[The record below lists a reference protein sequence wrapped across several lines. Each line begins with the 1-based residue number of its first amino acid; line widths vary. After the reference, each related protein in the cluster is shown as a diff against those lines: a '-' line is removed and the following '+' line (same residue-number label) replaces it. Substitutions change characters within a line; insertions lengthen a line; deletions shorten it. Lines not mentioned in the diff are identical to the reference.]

1 MDPEVENISEEVLE
15 RNELDDALEGSDIE
29 ADESIEAS
37 ELESDELDN
46 FESEAVE
53 ELEELDDT
61 QVMSILESVLFATD
75 KPQGLGVFKQIFK
88 GTNVDSSKI
97 KKHLESLKI
106 EYAGGNRGVTLEETT
121 GGYQLRTKPD
131 NMVFIK
137 RMVKGR
143 SFKLSGPALEVL
155 SIVAYKQPCIKS
167 QVDEIRGVESGHI
180 LRGLMDRGM
189 VNFAGKSELPGKPM
203 MYGTSRKFLEIF
215 GLRNLNEL
223 PSLSEI
229 DELLPEGIEEEHEK
243 NETLD
248 QLSTQLSKEA
258 IISYSDSEE
267 ELGKITD
274 QLSEISSST
283 DFFEQEKIRQKKE
296 RDAMR
301 AQDLEDA
308 LTVGEEISK
317 KDAKWLDKYKL
328 AIAAEAENLTSEESE
343 VNEGEEVEAAASE
356 EISSDKNMEIAV
368 SQEEV
373 VAAVDFEMAEEVFVE
388 EPVTDEESSHMGDE
402 IIAEVEAVESEAVE
416 IQASE
421 VEGEELVEVTEMVN
435 EEDEA
440 TKIGQVDVSSLK
452 DDLDF
457 LG

>member
-1 MDPEVENISEEVLE
+1 MSMMDPEVENITEEILDTE
-15 RNELDDALEGSDIE
+15 LDEALGASDEESNELGE
-29 ADESIEAS
+29 AMEAS
-37 ELESDELDN
+37 DVESDELDS

-53 ELEELDDT
+53 ELEEIDDT
-61 QVMSILESVLFATD
+61 QVISILESVLFATD

-88 GTNVDSSKI
+88 GTNVDTSKI
-97 KKHLESLKI
+97 KKQLESLKI

-121 GGYQLRTKPD
+121 GGYQLRTKSD

-143 SFKLSGPALEVL
+143 SFRLSGPALEVL

-229 DELLPEGIEEEHEK
+229 DELLPEGIEDEHEK

-258 IISYSDSEE
+258 ITSYSESEE

-283 DFFEQEKIRQKKE
+283 DFFEQEKVRQKKE

-308 LTVGEEISK
+308 LTVGEEISN
-317 KDAKWLDKYKL
+317 KDSKWLEKYKL
-328 AIAAEAENLTSEESE
+328 ALAAEALNEEQTSEEQVVE
-343 VNEGEEVEAAASE
+343 GTGEEVEVDASVLAEPTTSEEEVIATVDFQMNENFIEEPLEVAAKDENNTAVAEVLEEPLVTEDEVIYVSE
-356 EISSDKNMEIAV
+356 EI
-368 SQEEV
+368 
-373 VAAVDFEMAEEVFVE
+373 
-388 EPVTDEESSHMGDE
+388 
-402 IIAEVEAVESEAVE
+402 
-416 IQASE
+416 
-421 VEGEELVEVTEMVN
+421 EL
-435 EEDEA
+435 DEA
-440 TKIGQVDVSSLK
+440 LETKPEEAEASKIGQVDVSSLK